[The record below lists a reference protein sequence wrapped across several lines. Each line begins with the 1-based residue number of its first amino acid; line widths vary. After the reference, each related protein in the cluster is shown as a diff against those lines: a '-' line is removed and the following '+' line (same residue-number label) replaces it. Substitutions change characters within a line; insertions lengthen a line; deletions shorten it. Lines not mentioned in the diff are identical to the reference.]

1 VNMNDDIK
9 YVSAPMPPD
18 TTAKLRQ
25 RVSEIWQEIS
35 TRLLSENRA
44 VAHQATVTP
53 NVTTYLEHPDKD
65 RPPVATFS
73 ELLSEKSERPAHI
86 MPPGLT
92 IALLAV
98 SKLQDVPPTEVNELA
113 ADIRRNLDWAD
124 AELRSVP
131 VTPYTIKHWLQLE
144 MVRERVAI
152 FELAGPTPVA
162 TSGK

>member
-1 VNMNDDIK
+1 
-9 YVSAPMPPD
+9 
-18 TTAKLRQ
+18 
-25 RVSEIWQEIS
+25 
-35 TRLLSENRA
+35 
-44 VAHQATVTP
+44 
-53 NVTTYLEHPDKD
+53 
-65 RPPVATFS
+65 
-73 ELLSEKSERPAHI
+73 

-98 SKLQDVPPTEVNELA
+98 SKLQDVPRTELNELA